1 MCYLMLC
8 CFPALAK
15 PGHDHIVVNEQFRSQ
30 PFDIN
35 AQWRV
40 VPRQHAFD
48 TVVSGY
54 NNWPRWIYP
63 QAQPEDT
70 RLWLQARVSNT
81 GNTPLSLTLLSD
93 RINLD
98 NVHLVLLDGRE
109 RITDSMNYRS
119 ARSEELPTR
128 LLPTVKFAFRLQPG
142 QTKTILLSIQ
152 DDGLLP
158 PALTLWEDKAL
169 QTYARQMLLLL
180 GIALGTLF
188 VLFGY
193 FIISY
198 LYQRTPARFWLA
210 ATFALLFAF
219 AFTMQGGLVL
229 WPGLT
234 NLSEYVLVSILAAFF
249 ATMAKVC
256 HNLFPRI
263 PLPLRLLNYLAVI
276 ALLCVVAVSTPYQT
290 TIAAYIA
297 APIIGTLHM
306 LLAIIF
312 RDRRNR
318 AQSRTFII
326 SWLFLFATYAVQLD
340 VVAQAI
346 MVTPLVSL
354 QLILI
359 MTLAMLSFAFCV
371 EIRERNISI
380 QQISAREKTISQL
393 NQFYDLFRNSAE
405 GLYTSTLEGKL
416 ISVNPAMCTLF
427 GYPDEETML
436 RSVENTRNFYTSREE
451 RDLLVG
457 EILERGTVMGR
468 EIKGLRADGSE
479 FWFSLSCQIRKEDI
493 NSFLYGSIFDI
504 TERKQSDISM
514 EYLATHDSLT
524 GVYNR
529 REFEQQLHHA
539 LENRTSDTVVSILY
553 LDLDRFKVVNDTC
566 GHSAGDAL
574 IKDVAQL
581 FQDTIQGQG
590 HLARLGG
597 DEFAILI
604 ENQLEESAYLL
615 GVKLLNALQAYRFV
629 WENRIFSLGVS
640 IGQVVCDSYKHTPE
654 QYLSMADAA
663 CYIAKERGRNQIH
676 RYSNEDESL
685 KRYEQELNWVSAI
698 NEALENDCFTLYYQ
712 HCRPLNKAIDGDYY
726 EILLRLRNEDGSLV
740 PPGAF
745 LPSAERYNLISKI
758 DRWVVENTFRWFA
771 AHRDALDS
779 LQRCSINLS
788 GQSLAD
794 RDLKLFILNAF
805 ESFGIPYQKV
815 CFEITETSAILRMD
829 ETKAFMRTFR
839 QLGCKFALDDF
850 GSGFSSYT
858 YLKHLPVDC
867 VKIDGSFIK
876 DMLNDPVDAAM
887 VSSIKDVA
895 KAIGMETVGE
905 FVENEAT
912 MAQLGRMGVDYA
924 QGYGVA
930 MPAPLEEYKPL

>member
-1 MCYLMLC
+1 MLC
-8 CFPALAK
+8 CFYVAAQ
-15 PGHDHIVVNEQFRSQ
+15 PGKDHIIINEAFQSHA
-30 PFDIN
+30 FDID

-40 VPRQHAFD
+40 VPRQYAYD
-48 TVVSGY
+48 AVIADY
-54 NNWPRWIYP
+54 NSWPEWTYP
-63 QAQPEDT
+63 QAQPDDT

-81 GNTPLSLTLLSD
+81 GTTSLSLTLLTD

-119 ARSEELPTR
+119 ARSNELPTR
-128 LLPTVKFAFRLQPG
+128 LLPTVKFPFRLQPG
-142 QTKTILLSIQ
+142 QTKTILMRIQ

-158 PALTLWEDKAL
+158 PSVTLWEDKAL
-169 QTYARQMLLLL
+169 ETYARKMLLLL
-180 GIALGTLF
+180 GIALGTLC

-210 ATFALLFAF
+210 TTFALLFAF
-219 AFTMQGGLVL
+219 AFTAQGGLVM
-229 WPGLT
+229 WSGLT
-234 NLSEYVLVSILAAFF
+234 NLSEYVLVSVLAGFF
-249 ATMAKVC
+249 ATMTKVC

-276 ALLCVVAVSTPYQT
+276 ALLCVVSISSPYQAT
-290 TIAAYIA
+290 LAAYIA
-297 APIIGTLHM
+297 APIIGLMHL
-306 LLAIIF
+306 LLAIIY

-318 AQSRTFII
+318 AQTRTFAI
-326 SWLFLFATYAVQLD
+326 SWLFLFATFAVQLD
-340 VVAQAI
+340 VVSRAI
-346 MVTPLVSL
+346 MVTPLISL
-354 QLILI
+354 QLIIL

-371 EIRERNISI
+371 EVKERNLNI

-427 GYPDEETML
+427 GYPDEDAML
-436 RSVENTRNFYTSREE
+436 KDVVNTRNFYASKEE

-468 EIKGLRADGSE
+468 EIKGIRADGSE
-479 FWFSLSCQIRKEDI
+479 FWFSLSCQIRKEDN

-504 TERKQSDISM
+504 TERKQSDISL

-529 REFEQQLHHA
+529 REFEQKLHYA
-539 LENRTSDTVVSILY
+539 LEEREPSTVVSILY

-566 GHSAGDAL
+566 GHNAGDAL

-597 DEFAILI
+597 DEFAILV
-604 ENQLEESAYLL
+604 ESQLEESAYLL
-615 GVKLLNALQAYRFV
+615 GMKLLNALQSYRFV
-629 WENRIFSLGVS
+629 WENRIFTLGVS
-640 IGQVVCDSYKHTPE
+640 IGQVNCDEYKYSAE

-663 CYIAKERGRNQIH
+663 CYIAKEQGRNQVH
-676 RYSNEDESL
+676 RYSNEDDSV

-698 NEALENDCFTLYYQ
+698 NEALENNRFTLFYQ
-712 HCRPLNKAIDGDYY
+712 HYRPLNKAIDGDYY
-726 EILLRLRNEDGSLV
+726 EILLRLKNEDGTLV
-740 PPGAF
+740 PPGSF

-758 DRWVVENTFRWFA
+758 DRWVVENTFRWLA
-771 AHRDALDS
+771 AHRETLSS

-805 ESFGIPYQKV
+805 ETFSIPYQKV
-815 CFEITETSAILRMD
+815 CFEITETVAILRMD

-930 MPAPLEEYKPL
+930 MPTPLDEYKPL